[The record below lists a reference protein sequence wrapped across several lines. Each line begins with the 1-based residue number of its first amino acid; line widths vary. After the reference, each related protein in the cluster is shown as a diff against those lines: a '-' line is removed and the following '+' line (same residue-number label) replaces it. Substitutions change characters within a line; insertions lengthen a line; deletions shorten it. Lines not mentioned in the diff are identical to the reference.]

1 MAVPAIRSRNGAVPS
16 SVTVTQS
23 PTCLCSAASVA
34 APSTTSSGARSPWP
48 DSSGGAIGAS
58 GVMPMTGTA
67 WPSMVAVAYQMP
79 VHAATAGSESRTGAA
94 SCTLSVVLPELR
106 SKVQFQPYSAGCETS
121 VVRLDPNVIV
131 AIMTTLA
138 STVPRMAGA
147 TVTWSRSAP
156 GPNASRTPSAAGT
169 GRPSA
174 CAALTART
182 PSGRYGRTPAAGVR
196 GTRRRAMTRAA
207 PDMTA
212 MITAMP
218 PPSTAQS
225 NATPGVG

>member
-1 MAVPAIRSRNGAVPS
+1 
-16 SVTVTQS
+16 
-23 PTCLCSAASVA
+23 
-34 APSTTSSGARSPWP
+34 
-48 DSSGGAIGAS
+48 
-58 GVMPMTGTA
+58 
-67 WPSMVAVAYQMP
+67 MP

-147 TVTWSRSAP
+147 TVTRSRSVL
-156 GPNASRTPSAAGT
+156 GPNASRTPSAAVT

-174 CAALTART
+174 CTARTART
-182 PSGRYGRTPAAGVR
+182 PSGRYGRTPAAGGR
-196 GTRRRAMTRAA
+196 WPRRRAMTSAA
-207 PDMTA
+207 PDMAAT
-212 MITAMP
+212 ITATP
-218 PPSTAQS
+218 QPSTAQS
-225 NATPGVG
+225 NATPAVG